1 MYVHGFYVVYSDMAF
16 FKDLPDTVAQFTVT
30 VFNFTDFQQATVLHY
45 YWQEVHAKSVAR
57 WSGRI
62 PWKRVRLTH
71 SGDNW
76 QVTEPQEPALQHHPA
91 ILTRLPWR
99 T

>member
-45 YWQEVHAKSVAR
+45 Y
-57 WSGRI
+57 
-62 PWKRVRLTH
+62 
-71 SGDNW
+71 
-76 QVTEPQEPALQHHPA
+76 
-91 ILTRLPWR
+91 
-99 T
+99 